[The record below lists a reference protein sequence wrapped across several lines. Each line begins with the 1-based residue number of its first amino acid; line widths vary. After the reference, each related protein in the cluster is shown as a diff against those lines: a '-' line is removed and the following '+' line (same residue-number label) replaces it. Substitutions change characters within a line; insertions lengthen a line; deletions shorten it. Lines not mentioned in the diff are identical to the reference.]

1 MVHHTGMLSITP
13 LGTNTMDAITILI
26 ADDHPLI
33 VAGLHSLIHAT
44 PDFALAAHAA
54 TGAEAVEL
62 YQQLRPAVVI
72 TDLGG
77 IDAIER
83 IRRFDADAAVIILTN
98 HTSEEDIC
106 RGLQAGAK
114 GYLTKDC
121 SFEQLSACIRA
132 VAGGKQFLP
141 PEVARKFI
149 DRQQAARL
157 SKREMEILAHLA
169 TGKSNKLI
177 ARSADIE
184 VGTVKFHVNNIL
196 SKLNVA
202 SRTEAATVAARR
214 GLLGAF

>member
-1 MVHHTGMLSITP
+1 
-13 LGTNTMDAITILI
+13 MDAITILI

-33 VAGLHSLIHAT
+33 VAGLHSLIDAT
-44 PDFALAAHAA
+44 PDFALAGHAA
-54 TGAEAVEL
+54 TGPEAIEL
-62 YQQLRPAVVI
+62 YQRLRPSVVI
-72 TDLGG
+72 IDLGG

-83 IRRFDADAAVIILTN
+83 MRRFDPDAAIVILTN

-114 GYLTKDC
+114 GYLPKDC
-121 SFEQLSACIRA
+121 RFEQLTACIRA
-132 VAGGKQFLP
+132 VAQGRQYLP
-141 PEVARKFI
+141 PEVARKFAE
-149 DRQQAARL
+149 RQQAARL
-157 SKREMEILAHLA
+157 SKREMEILVHLA